1 MSKYVIDSSTLTA
14 IGDAVRG
21 KDGSTD
27 PILVSEIA
35 SRITDIPAGSGELK
49 YKEEYFAPNSSS
61 GTYFFSSTEKE
72 LRNFDLWFPN
82 GLDDV
87 DTIVIIDSESAS
99 HQWVVKPQLDA
110 KYIQTAD
117 DGTIVCPARRLP
129 TTGAYKYSDYYPYAN
144 SSATN
149 YQRGHAIA
157 INPTTKMTQGLY
169 TRNGGGA
176 WSGYDLYD
184 YTSNGYILVLRK

>member
-35 SRITDIPAGSGELK
+35 SRITDIPAGSGGELK
-49 YKEEYFAPNSSS
+49 YKEEYFAPNPY
-61 GTYFFSSTEKE
+61 GRYFFSSTEKE
-72 LRNFDLWFPN
+72 LSDFDLWFPN

-99 HQWVVKPQLDA
+99 NQWVVKPQLDA
-110 KYIQTAD
+110 KYIEIAD

-129 TTGAYKYSDYYPYAN
+129 TTNAYKYLDYYPYAN

-149 YQRGHAIA
+149 YQKGHAIA
-157 INPTTKMTQGLY
+157 INPTTKKTQGLY
-169 TRNGGGA
+169 TSNGGGA
-176 WSGYDLYD
+176 WSGYNLYN

>member
-35 SRITDIPAGSGELK
+35 SRITNIPAGGSGELK
-49 YKEEYFAPNSSS
+49 YKEEYFAPNPY
-61 GTYFFSSTEKE
+61 GKYFFSSTEKE
-72 LRNFDLWFPN
+72 LSNFDLWFPN

-129 TTGAYKYSDYYPYAN
+129 TTNAYKYLDYYPYA
-144 SSATN
+144 SSIVTN
-149 YQRGHAIA
+149 YQKGHAIA

-169 TRNGGGA
+169 TSNGGGA
-176 WSGYDLYD
+176 WSGYNLYSNS
-184 YTSNGYILVLRK
+184 SNGYILVLRK